1 MCQQVPLEGFAC
13 NPMVHLAIKKRSCQ
27 IFMTL
32 ELQQK
37 VIRPSMWWWHHFI
50 LMIPI
55 IYNIISSIIFIF
67 TNHCFIQPDVFPTF
81 SNLWVFGFSH
91 RMKTV
96 YSLALTRSQR
106 RLNHTFLD
114 PLHLQILVSI
124 ETRKSWAKTFFIPL
138 YKAKV

>member
-55 IYNIISSIIFIF
+55 LYNIISSIIFIF
-67 TNHCFIQPDVFPTF
+67 SNHCFIQPDVFPTF

-96 YSLALTRSQR
+96 YSPSADKKSAALEPYLFGFFT
-106 RLNHTFLD
+106 LTNT
-114 PLHLQILVSI
+114 SI
-124 ETRKSWAKTFFIPL
+124 YRNKKKLSSNFFYAAL
-138 YKAKV
+138 